1 MKIRRKGEVS
11 TASPFRSF
19 DELLVNVPSEPDWLW
34 RELVA
39 PESLTLLAGKPKVGK
54 STVVYGL
61 LGALVAGR
69 PFVGRATRTTRAL
82 VLSEE
87 PPVATGMK
95 IDKFGGRNAHH
106 SIHRADL
113 RAFGS
118 WAESIDAAA
127 SHAHANGLG
136 LIVVDTFAE
145 LAGIRG
151 DEENDAGSILGAI
164 DPLRKAADGGLAVL
178 LVHHQRKSGGT
189 HGDGIRGSG
198 ALVGAVDVLLELER
212 GGGSQSTR
220 VLKHESRYLPEG
232 RFYVELSDAGY
243 TAKGTSDIAERG
255 LVEATLNKRGAAS
268 AEELVTA
275 TDLSRTKVDRYLGQ
289 LGAVVIRG
297 TGKRGDPQI
306 HALPGAAFLSS
317 SPEP

>member
-1 MKIRRKGEVS
+1 M
-11 TASPFRSF
+11 TAASPFRVY
-19 DELLVNVPSEPDWLW
+19 DELLVDVPGEPNWLW
-34 RELVA
+34 QGLIA

-61 LGALVAGR
+61 LGALADGR
-69 PFVGRATRTTRAL
+69 PFVGRTTRTTGAL

-87 PPVATGMK
+87 PAVATGMK
-95 IDKFGGRNAHH
+95 IHKFGGRSAHH

-118 WAESIDAAA
+118 WADSIDAAA
-127 SHAHANGLG
+127 AYAHLKGLG

-164 DPLRKAADGGLAVL
+164 DPLRKAADDGLAVL

-198 ALVGAVDVLLELER
+198 ALAGAVDVLLELER
-212 GGGSQSTR
+212 GGGGQSAR
-220 VLKHESRYLPEG
+220 VLKHQSRYLPEG
-232 RFYVELSDAGY
+232 RFYIELNDAGY
-243 TAKGTSDIAERG
+243 AAKGGSDTAARD
-255 LVEATLNKRGAAS
+255 LVEAALTARGAAS
-268 AEELVTA
+268 PDELMAT
-275 TDLSRTKVDRYLGQ
+275 TDLSRTKLDRYLGQ

-306 HALPGAAFLSS
+306 WALPDTAFLSGTS
-317 SPEP
+317 SP